1 MEIKVRPAQL
11 GDVQRIWEIRNEPE
25 SLAVAASLKVIP
37 LSQHIAWFH
46 NKYFKQSDNLCFV
59 GEIDGNVVGYCR
71 FDLDGVH
78 YLNSIAVSSSM
89 HGKGIGTVL
98 LGQSIEQLKT
108 DKPIHAEVRKHNLA
122 SIKIFE
128 RNGFKKI
135 SGDEKNIYYQ
145 LNLQARPVM
154 RCNDGFGSF
163 RWLGGIFQ

>member
-1 MEIKVRPAQL
+1 
-11 GDVQRIWEIRNEPE
+11 
-25 SLAVAASLKVIP
+25 
-37 LSQHIAWFH
+37 
-46 NKYFKQSDNLCFV
+46 
-59 GEIDGNVVGYCR
+59 
-71 FDLDGVH
+71 
-78 YLNSIAVSSSM
+78 M

-145 LNLQARPVM
+145 LNLQARPV
-154 RCNDGFGSF
+154 
-163 RWLGGIFQ
+163 